1 MSCPRTGKWAGLFC
15 VALIALCIPAL
26 SCFTTDSTESTQN
39 NRPENSKRVPS
50 IQASPDQEV
59 AQQPVSIV
67 LREREA
73 LKRGTSELGENI
85 VEHLPHVNDP
95 FPELVALSPDE
106 EIFSGASV
114 DPNQR
119 VIEAGGGLRNSS
131 QMTGFIGSRK
141 PSIKKQVGTYDGD
154 LMLLDYAYR
163 AALLNLFNNP
173 FFDGGRLAN
182 AGRHF
187 DESLFANDD
196 LLGDHNPFEE
206 ALLSQEMADVQQSAQ
221 VASDSAMPL
230 QDPEPRSELQ
240 VLASLGGPVQ
250 GDLEGPFD
258 FLLIG
263 DLSVDG
269 RRRVFRATRDQTGE
283 FILDDFS
290 TLTRSGGFMVFE
302 EGEQL
307 LTADLNNDGLA
318 DLVVVKETS
327 GSSLVEVFLARE
339 GIRFERATSLSIPNR
354 VIGISAFEM
363 SGDEK
368 DDLVILLEGNP
379 RLLIYE
385 AREDRFAYLKELV
398 LAFSPALLAESRDG
412 TLGSRRFDIFDPS
425 LTQVAT
431 FGSGAPGMFTESQS
445 SILAYFEVFSLDS
458 FTGGP
463 LEVLVLDYG
472 GRITL
477 AEKTL
482 NGVRFLGSFAVTEK
496 MPLVILG
503 DYFRSGRRQ
512 LIFQPVM

>member
-1 MSCPRTGKWAGLFC
+1 MSWPRTGKQASLFC
-15 VALIALCIPAL
+15 VTLIALCIPAL
-26 SCFTTDSTESTQN
+26 SCFTTDSTHSTQN

-59 AQQPVSIV
+59 AQQPVSV
-67 LREREA
+67 VFGEREA

-85 VEHLPHVNDP
+85 VEHLPQVNDP
-95 FPELVALSPDE
+95 FPELVALSPAE

-141 PSIKKQVGTYDGD
+141 PSSKEQVGTYDGD

-187 DESLFANDD
+187 DQSPFANDD
-196 LLGDHNPFEE
+196 LLADHNPFEE
-206 ALLSQEMADVQQSAQ
+206 ALLSQEMADVQHSAQ

-230 QDPEPRSELQ
+230 QDPEPGSKLQ
-240 VLASLGGPVQ
+240 VLASLGGPFQ
-250 GDLEGPFD
+250 GPFD

-290 TLTRSGGFMVFE
+290 RLTRSGGFMVFE

-318 DLVVVKETS
+318 DLVVVKERS

-339 GIRFERATSLSIPNR
+339 GIRFERAASLSIPNR

-425 LTQVAT
+425 LTQVVT

-445 SILAYFEVFSLDS
+445 SILGYFEVFSLDS

-463 LEVLVLDYG
+463 EEVLVLDYG

-503 DYFRSGRRQ
+503 DYLRSGRRQ